1 MREGHEHDCW
11 LLYVPLCWSDWES
24 DDNDDDNGKFGQRNI
39 AMRRE
44 YLACEKIDKRACFTL
59 MQVM

>member
-1 MREGHEHDCW
+1 MREGHEHNCW

-24 DDNDDDNGKFGQRNI
+24 DDDDDDNDQFGQRNI
-39 AMRRE
+39 AKRRE
-44 YLACEKIDKRACFTL
+44 YLAYEKIDKRANFIL